1 MVAKQFV
8 AIFPVYNRP
17 NGKRDVR
24 GSYLIYEYGHLSH
37 HEATASIFAWFG
49 GGGGGDHFQSLELRL
64 LWIQSGVALLISY
77 SHNCRI

>member
-49 GGGGGDHFQSLELRL
+49 GGGGGDHFQSLELRSVTL
-64 LWIQSGVALLISY
+64 DPVWCGTFNFLFT
-77 SHNCRI
+77 